1 MPDRLTTI
9 ARKLRKDATNAERR
23 LWQRLRR
30 EQVEGCKFRRQVVLS
45 GFIVD
50 FACYEAQLVV
60 EVDGAT
66 HSTDAEIARDAT
78 RDAVVRA
85 QGYAIL
91 RFTNDEVYHNLDGV
105 LETVRLKLIALRP
118 PVEAETFDGGAT
130 PLPNPPP
137 QGGRERPRD
146 RPPR

>member
-1 MPDRLTTI
+1 VPDRLTTI

-130 PLPNPPP
+130 PLPNP
-137 QGGRERPRD
+137 QGGRERPRGGPA
-146 RPPR
+146 R

>member
-9 ARKLRKDATNAERR
+9 ARKLRKDATNAERN
-23 LWQRLRR
+23 LWQGLRR
-30 EQVEGCKFRRQVVLS
+30 EQVEGFKFRRQVLLS

-50 FACYEAQLVV
+50 FAYCEAQLVV

-66 HSTDAEIARDAT
+66 HSTDAEITRDAT
-78 RDAVVRA
+78 RDAVVRT

-105 LETVRLKLIALRP
+105 LETVRLKLVALRP

-130 PLPNPPP
+130 PLPHPPP
-137 QGGRERPRD
+137 QAGRERPRGGPM
-146 RPPR
+146 R

>member
-50 FACYEAQLVV
+50 FACYKAQLVV

-78 RDAVVRA
+78 RDAAVRA

-118 PVEAETFDGGAT
+118 PVEAETFDCGAT

-137 QGGRERPRD
+137 QGGRECPRGG
-146 RPPR
+146 PAP

>member
-1 MPDRLTTI
+1 
-9 ARKLRKDATNAERR
+9 
-23 LWQRLRR
+23 
-30 EQVEGCKFRRQVVLS
+30 VLS

-50 FACYEAQLVV
+50 FACYEARFVV

-66 HSTDAEIARDAT
+66 HSTDAEITRDAT

-91 RFTNDEVYHNLDGV
+91 RFTNDEVYHNLNGV

-130 PLPNPPP
+130 PLAHSPP
-137 QGGRERPRD
+137 QGGRERPRGGAAA
-146 RPPR
+146 